1 MIKKVLTILMLSL
14 ICMSV
19 NAQTVTTKNLTGSWK
34 LIIENGVRMA
44 GEIEMYIT
52 PTKAAQVMYFG
63 NGMTMKVFNGN
74 YYLTDSPE
82 DSWHEE
88 KVGKSESGTYI
99 VRCHNGNLVQSKLSF
114 DEEGNLVVTP
124 INIPNG
130 MVQRFKKIQSTR
142 DVKSILN

>member
-19 NAQTVTTKNLTGSWK
+19 DAQTVTTKDLIGSWK
-34 LIIENGVRMA
+34 LIVEKGVKMA

-99 VRCHNGNLVQSKLSF
+99 VRCHKDNLVQSKLSL
-114 DEEGNLVVTP
+114 DKDGNLVVSP
-124 INIPNG
+124 VNNKNG
-130 MVQRFKKIQSTR
+130 MVERFKKIQSTR

>member
-19 NAQTVTTKNLTGSWK
+19 DAQTVTTKDLTGSWK
-34 LIIENGVRMA
+34 LIVEKGVKMA

-52 PTKAAQVMYFG
+52 PTHAAQVMYLG
-63 NGMTMKVFNGN
+63 NGMTTRIFNGN

-82 DSWHEE
+82 NSWLEE
-88 KVGKSESGTYI
+88 KVGESDSGTYV
-99 VRCHNGNLVQSKLSF
+99 VRCHRNNLVQSKLSF
-114 DEEGNLVVTP
+114 DEDGNLVVSP
-124 INIPNG
+124 VNNKNG
-130 MVQRFKKIQSTR
+130 MVERFKKIQSTR